1 MWIIIEYFISREI
14 SPRNFLQVLIICICF
29 SCTKE
34 IELDPSCQPDLY
46 VLNSL
51 ISSQEDIQFFLG
63 QTSLMSDT
71 SDNSIEDLSV
81 ILLENG
87 INVAVN
93 AERTNDCFN
102 LHYKPIER
110 KNYRIEIYLI
120 GQNDP
125 LIAEDSVPS
134 SIQLTDATY
143 RFPVY
148 KDQHDMTWGDLKIT
162 FADEK
167 NTSNFYEL
175 VLLNRSSRLIQS
187 FNVNN
192 PAISQD
198 SEKDPILL
206 PTMLFTDETFKD
218 STIVLHV
225 FTGVS
230 DNPTILLRNVSY
242 NFYQYKKNLYQ
253 HLNNQNISRYDIY
266 DIFKGDP
273 MDLYSN
279 VKNGL
284 GIFAAYSQSL
294 LIARSEQ

>member
-1 MWIIIEYFISREI
+1 
-14 SPRNFLQVLIICICF
+14 
-29 SCTKE
+29 
-34 IELDPSCQPDLY
+34 
-46 VLNSL
+46 
-51 ISSQEDIQFFLG
+51 
-63 QTSLMSDT
+63 MSDT
-71 SDNSIEDLSV
+71 SGNSIEELSV

-87 INVAVN
+87 INVAAD

-102 LHYKPIER
+102 LHYKPIEG
-110 KNYRIEIYLI
+110 KYYRIEIYLI
-120 GQNDP
+120 DQNDP

-175 VLLNRSSRLIQS
+175 VLLNRSSRLIQA

-225 FTGVS
+225 FTDVS

-279 VKNGL
+279 VINGL